1 MNSLLNFSRT
11 SATEFTEIDIHQV
24 ITETIS
30 LLEHQFKT
38 ARIRV
43 ERELK
48 ADCPMTYGNAGKL
61 QQVFLNLFVNARDA
75 MPAGGELRILTD
87 TGDSK
92 IEILVQDTGI
102 GISRENVKKIYDP
115 FFTTKAAGKG
125 TGLGPFRQLRNYSGA
140 WRKYFGRQQARRRNV
155 VQIRTPL
162 GQEASECLNGRETFS
177 SSMMRRKFEKASSF
191 LLTSEGLSTD
201 TATTGEE
208 GLKKIEDNLYDAVL
222 LDLMLPG
229 KSGMEVQKDIK
240 RIDPTLPVVI
250 ITAIAALETAI
261 TAIKEGSFDYVTK
274 PWNNEKL
281 VVIVRNAIKQRQLM
295 SENLQLRRALKE
307 RFGYSNIIGKSEK
320 LLKVLDLVTQVAA
333 SRSTILIQGESG
345 TGKELI
351 AKAIHLK
358 SPRADRTFVPVNS
371 GSMPV
376 DLLESTLFGHLRGAF
391 TSAIASKKG
400 LFEVADQGTIF
411 FDEIGTIS
419 METQAKLLRVIQEKE
434 FMRLGATD
442 TIKVDARIIAATNV
456 DLKKLVDEG
465 RFREDLYY
473 RLNVINIQLPPLRE
487 RKEDIP
493 ALVEFFTRKY
503 CEENAKPPYRFSSEA
518 LKVLM
523 DYYWP
528 GNVRELE
535 NVVERAVVLSQD
547 EIIGRDLLPES
558 VISPSSRFATLSS
571 FPLAKNTS
579 LFEVIDSFERRVI
592 IEMLEQTGWSQT
604 DAADNFKIPLSTL
617 NQKIK
622 RHGIE
627 IKKKRERP
635 TVVPTSR

>member
-1 MNSLLNFSRT
+1 M
-11 SATEFTEIDIHQV
+11 
-24 ITETIS
+24 
-30 LLEHQFKT
+30 
-38 ARIRV
+38 
-43 ERELK
+43 
-48 ADCPMTYGNAGKL
+48 
-61 QQVFLNLFVNARDA
+61 
-75 MPAGGELRILTD
+75 
-87 TGDSK
+87 SK
-92 IEILVQDTGI
+92 
-102 GISRENVKKIYDP
+102 R
-115 FFTTKAAGKG
+115 KG
-125 TGLGPFRQLRNYSGA
+125 TVLIIDDEEE
-140 WRKYFGRQQARRRNV
+140 
-155 VQIRTPL
+155 IRESIEL
-162 GQEASECLNGRETFS
+162 
-177 SSMMRRKFEKASSF
+177 
-191 LLTSEGLSTD
+191 LLTSEGLSAD
-201 TATTGEE
+201 TATSGEE

-307 RFGYSNIIGKSEK
+307 RFGYSNIIGKSDK
-320 LLKVLDLVTQVAA
+320 IMKVLDLVTQVAA
-333 SRSTILIQGESG
+333 SRSTVLVQGESG

-358 SPRADRTFVPVNS
+358 SQRADKAFVAVNS

-376 DLLESTLFGHLRGAF
+376 DLLESTLFGHVRGAF

-493 ALVEFFTRKY
+493 SLVEFFTRKY
-503 CEENAKPPYRFSSEA
+503 CEENGKPPYRFSSEA

-547 EIIGRDLLPES
+547 EIIGRDLLPET
-558 VISPSSRFATLSS
+558 VVSPSSRFATLSS

-579 LFEVIDSFERRVI
+579 LFEVIDAFERRVI

-604 DAADNFKIPLSTL
+604 EAADNFKIPLSTL

-627 IKKKRERP
+627 IRKKRERP
-635 TVVPTSR
+635 TGVPTTK

>member
-1 MNSLLNFSRT
+1 MSR
-11 SATEFTEIDIHQV
+11 
-24 ITETIS
+24 
-30 LLEHQFKT
+30 
-38 ARIRV
+38 R
-43 ERELK
+43 
-48 ADCPMTYGNAGKL
+48 
-61 QQVFLNLFVNARDA
+61 
-75 MPAGGELRILTD
+75 
-87 TGDSK
+87 
-92 IEILVQDTGI
+92 
-102 GISRENVKKIYDP
+102 
-115 FFTTKAAGKG
+115 KG
-125 TGLGPFRQLRNYSGA
+125 TVLIIDDEEE
-140 WRKYFGRQQARRRNV
+140 
-155 VQIRTPL
+155 IRESIEL
-162 GQEASECLNGRETFS
+162 
-177 SSMMRRKFEKASSF
+177 

-201 TATTGEE
+201 TAGNGEE
-208 GLKKIEDNLYDAVL
+208 GLKKIEENLYDLVL

-229 KSGMEVQKDIK
+229 KSGMVVQREIK

-250 ITAIAALETAI
+250 ITAIGAVETAV

-281 VVIVRNAIKQRQLM
+281 VVIVTNAIKQRQLT
-295 SENLQLRRALKE
+295 SENLHLRRALKE
-307 RFGYSNIIGKSEK
+307 RFGYSNIVGKSEK
-320 LLKVLDLVTQVAA
+320 MLKVLDLVTQIAA

-358 SPRADRTFVPVNS
+358 SQRADKAFVPVNS

-376 DLLESTLFGHLRGAF
+376 DLLESTLFGHVRGAF
-391 TSAIASKKG
+391 TSAIAAKKG

-419 METQAKLLRVIQEKE
+419 LETQAKLLRVIQEKE
-434 FMRLGATD
+434 FMRLGGVD
-442 TIKVDARIIAATNV
+442 TIKVDARIVAATNV
-456 DLKKLVDEG
+456 DLKQLVEED

-473 RLNVINIQLPPLRE
+473 RLNVIHIQLPPLRE

-493 ALVEFFTRKY
+493 ALVEFFAKKY
-503 CEENAKPPYRFSSEA
+503 CEENGKPLYRLSSEA

-523 DYYWP
+523 DYHWP

-547 EIIGRDLLPES
+547 EIIGRDLLPEAI
-558 VISPSSRFATLSS
+558 VSPSSRFATLSS
-571 FPLAKNTS
+571 FPLTKDTS
-579 LFEVIDSFERRVI
+579 LFEIIDSFERRVI

-604 DAADNFKIPLSTL
+604 EAADNFKIPLSTL

-635 TVVPTSR
+635 GGVPTVK

>member
-1 MNSLLNFSRT
+1 MSRRKGVVLIIDDEEEIRESIELLLN
-11 SATEFTEIDIHQV
+11 
-24 ITETIS
+24 
-30 LLEHQFKT
+30 
-38 ARIRV
+38 
-43 ERELK
+43 
-48 ADCPMTYGNAGKL
+48 
-61 QQVFLNLFVNARDA
+61 
-75 MPAGGELRILTD
+75 
-87 TGDSK
+87 
-92 IEILVQDTGI
+92 
-102 GISRENVKKIYDP
+102 
-115 FFTTKAAGKG
+115 
-125 TGLGPFRQLRNYSGA
+125 
-140 WRKYFGRQQARRRNV
+140 
-155 VQIRTPL
+155 
-162 GQEASECLNGRETFS
+162 
-177 SSMMRRKFEKASSF
+177 
-191 LLTSEGLSTD
+191 SEGLSTD
-201 TATTGEE
+201 TAANGEQ
-208 GLKKIEDNLYDAVL
+208 GLKKIEENSYDAVL

-229 KSGMEVQKDIK
+229 KSGTDVQKDIK
-240 RIDPTLPVVI
+240 LIDPTLPIII
-250 ITAIAALETAI
+250 ITAIGALETAVA
-261 TAIKEGSFDYVTK
+261 AIKEGSFDYVTK

-281 VVIVRNAIKQRQLM
+281 IVIVTNAIKQRQLA

-307 RFGYSNIIGKSEK
+307 RFGYTNIVGKSEK
-320 LLKVLDLVTQVAA
+320 ILKVLEVVTQIAS

-358 SPRADRTFVPVNS
+358 SQRADKSFVPVNS

-391 TSAIASKKG
+391 TSAIAAKKG

-419 METQAKLLRVIQEKE
+419 LETQAKLLRVIQEKE
-434 FMRLGATD
+434 FMRLGGVD
-442 TIKVDARIIAATNV
+442 TIKVDARIIAATNA
-456 DLKKLVDEG
+456 DLKKLVEEG

-493 ALVEFFTRKY
+493 ALVEFFTKKY
-503 CEENAKPPYRFSSEA
+503 CEENGKPPYHFSSEA

-523 DYYWP
+523 DYHWP

-547 EIIGRDLLPES
+547 EIIGRDLLPEA
-558 VISPSSRFATLSS
+558 ILSPSSRFASLSS
-571 FPLAKNTS
+571 FPLSKETS
-579 LFEVIDSFERRVI
+579 LFEIIDSFERRII

-604 DAADNFKIPLSTL
+604 EAADNFKIPLSTL

-635 TVVPTSR
+635 AGVPTTK

>member
-1 MNSLLNFSRT
+1 MSKRKGIVLIIDD
-11 SATEFTEIDIHQV
+11 EDEI
-24 ITETIS
+24 
-30 LLEHQFKT
+30 
-38 ARIRV
+38 
-43 ERELK
+43 RE
-48 ADCPMTYGNAGKL
+48 
-61 QQVFLNLFVNARDA
+61 
-75 MPAGGELRILTD
+75 
-87 TGDSK
+87 S
-92 IEILVQDTGI
+92 IEI
-102 GISRENVKKIYDP
+102 
-115 FFTTKAAGKG
+115 
-125 TGLGPFRQLRNYSGA
+125 
-140 WRKYFGRQQARRRNV
+140 
-155 VQIRTPL
+155 
-162 GQEASECLNGRETFS
+162 
-177 SSMMRRKFEKASSF
+177 
-191 LLTSEGLSTD
+191 LLTSEGLTTN
-201 TATTGEE
+201 TAATGEE
-208 GLKKIEDNLYDAVL
+208 GLRKIEENLYDAVL

-250 ITAIAALETAI
+250 ITAIGAVETAVA
-261 TAIKEGSFDYVTK
+261 AIKEGSYDYVTK

-281 VVIVRNAIKQRQLM
+281 LVIVTNAIKQRQLI
-295 SENLQLRRALKE
+295 SENLHLRRALKE

-320 LLKVLDLVTQVAA
+320 ILKVLDVVTQVAT
-333 SRSTILIQGESG
+333 SRSTVLIQGESG

-358 SPRADRTFVPVNS
+358 SPRADKAFVPVNS

-376 DLLESTLFGHLRGAF
+376 DLLESTLFGHVRGAF

-434 FMRLGATD
+434 FMRLGATE

-493 ALVEFFTRKY
+493 ALVEFFTKKY
-503 CEENAKPPYRFSSEA
+503 CEENGKQQYRFSSEA

-523 DYYWP
+523 DYHWP

-547 EIIGRDLLPES
+547 EIIGRELLPES
-558 VISPSSRFATLSS
+558 ILSPSARFATLSS
-571 FPLAKNTS
+571 FPLARNTS
-579 LFEVIDSFERRVI
+579 LFEIIDAFERRVI
-592 IEMLEQTGWSQT
+592 IEMLEQTSWSQT
-604 DAADNFKIPLSTL
+604 EAADNFKIPLSTL

-635 TVVPTSR
+635 SAVPTPTK

>member
-1 MNSLLNFSRT
+1 MSR
-11 SATEFTEIDIHQV
+11 
-24 ITETIS
+24 
-30 LLEHQFKT
+30 
-38 ARIRV
+38 R
-43 ERELK
+43 
-48 ADCPMTYGNAGKL
+48 
-61 QQVFLNLFVNARDA
+61 
-75 MPAGGELRILTD
+75 
-87 TGDSK
+87 
-92 IEILVQDTGI
+92 
-102 GISRENVKKIYDP
+102 
-115 FFTTKAAGKG
+115 KG
-125 TGLGPFRQLRNYSGA
+125 TVLIIDDEEE
-140 WRKYFGRQQARRRNV
+140 
-155 VQIRTPL
+155 IRESIEL
-162 GQEASECLNGRETFS
+162 
-177 SSMMRRKFEKASSF
+177 

-201 TATTGEE
+201 TAGNGEE
-208 GLKKIEDNLYDAVL
+208 GLKKIEENLYDLVL

-229 KSGMEVQKDIK
+229 KSGMQVQREIK

-250 ITAIAALETAI
+250 ITAIGAVETAV

-281 VVIVRNAIKQRQLM
+281 VVIVTNAIKQRQLT
-295 SENLQLRRALKE
+295 SENLHLRRALKE
-307 RFGYSNIIGKSEK
+307 RFGYSNIVGKSEK
-320 LLKVLDLVTQVAA
+320 MLKVLDLVTQIAA

-358 SPRADRTFVPVNS
+358 SQRADKAFVPVNS

-376 DLLESTLFGHLRGAF
+376 DLLESTLFGHVRGAF
-391 TSAIASKKG
+391 TSAIAAKKG

-419 METQAKLLRVIQEKE
+419 LETQAKLLRVIQEKE
-434 FMRLGATD
+434 FMRLGGVD
-442 TIKVDARIIAATNV
+442 TIKVDARIVAATNV
-456 DLKKLVDEG
+456 DLKQLVEED

-493 ALVEFFTRKY
+493 ALVEFFAKKY
-503 CEENAKPPYRFSSEA
+503 CEENGKPLYRFSSEA

-523 DYYWP
+523 DYHWP

-547 EIIGRDLLPES
+547 EIIGRDLLPEAI
-558 VISPSSRFATLSS
+558 ISPSLRFATLSS
-571 FPLAKNTS
+571 FPLTKDTS
-579 LFEVIDSFERRVI
+579 LFEIIDSFERRVI

-604 DAADNFKIPLSTL
+604 EAADNFKVPLSTL

-635 TVVPTSR
+635 GGVPTVK

>member
-1 MNSLLNFSRT
+1 MSRRKGSVLIIDDEEEIRESIELLLN
-11 SATEFTEIDIHQV
+11 
-24 ITETIS
+24 
-30 LLEHQFKT
+30 
-38 ARIRV
+38 
-43 ERELK
+43 
-48 ADCPMTYGNAGKL
+48 
-61 QQVFLNLFVNARDA
+61 
-75 MPAGGELRILTD
+75 
-87 TGDSK
+87 
-92 IEILVQDTGI
+92 
-102 GISRENVKKIYDP
+102 
-115 FFTTKAAGKG
+115 
-125 TGLGPFRQLRNYSGA
+125 
-140 WRKYFGRQQARRRNV
+140 
-155 VQIRTPL
+155 
-162 GQEASECLNGRETFS
+162 
-177 SSMMRRKFEKASSF
+177 
-191 LLTSEGLSTD
+191 SEGLSTD
-201 TATTGEE
+201 TAATGEE
-208 GLKKIEDNLYDAVL
+208 GLKKVEENLYDLVL

-229 KSGMEVQKDIK
+229 KSGMEIQKDIR

-250 ITAIAALETAI
+250 ITAIGALETAV

-281 VVIVRNAIKQRQLM
+281 VVIARNAIKQRQLM
-295 SENLQLRRALKE
+295 SENVQLRRALKE
-307 RFGYSNIIGKSEK
+307 RFGYSSIIGKSEK
-320 LLKVLDLVTQVAA
+320 ILKVLDLVTQVAA

-358 SPRADRTFVPVNS
+358 SQRADRTFVPVNS

-376 DLLESTLFGHLRGAF
+376 DLLESTLFGHMRGAF

-419 METQAKLLRVIQEKE
+419 LETQAKLLRVIQEKE

-456 DLKKLVDEG
+456 DLKRLVDEG

-493 ALVEFFTRKY
+493 ALVDFFAKKY
-503 CEENAKPPYRFSSEA
+503 CDENGRPLYRFSSEA

-523 DYYWP
+523 DYHWP

-547 EIIGRDLLPES
+547 EIIGRDLLPEAI
-558 VISPSSRFATLSS
+558 ISPSSRFATLSS
-571 FPLAKNTS
+571 FPLTKDTS

-604 DAADNFKIPLSTL
+604 EAADNFRIPLSTL

-627 IKKKRERP
+627 IKKKRDRSTGVP
-635 TVVPTSR
+635 TVK